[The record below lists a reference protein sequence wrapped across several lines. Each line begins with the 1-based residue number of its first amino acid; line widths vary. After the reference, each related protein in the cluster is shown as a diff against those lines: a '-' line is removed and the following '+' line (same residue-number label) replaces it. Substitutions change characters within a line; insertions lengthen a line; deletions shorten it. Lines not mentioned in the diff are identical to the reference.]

1 MSVKV
6 SVIVPVY
13 NPGEGIK
20 KCIQSLITQ
29 TLKDIEIIF
38 VDDCGTD
45 NSMEYIRAAAQTD
58 ERIIISKNPHNIGA
72 GQSRNRGIEL
82 ARGKYLSFI
91 DPDDYVFP
99 DFLEL
104 LYRKGE
110 ETQANIIKGT
120 LRSTEIN
127 NGKETISH
135 PNATNLKIRKGLDSG
150 KPLYTLFF
158 YEHTTALYRRE
169 IVKKNNVQYGCSS
182 NGEDL
187 VFQLRAS
194 YGEKNIFF
202 EDKAV
207 YVYVERAGSNN
218 RKTSVERLVGELK
231 SIYEILD
238 FLEKHNEI
246 TDESCEYL
254 SRFIVKAFTVQ
265 KVLLKEER
273 FMEEASDI
281 LEKFRGELMDKTL
294 TEKLKKNNTVIGA
307 FTDYYINLAPLPYSK
322 VWYHGPYIEYK
333 SEIDTWVDFL
343 CKHPDYTGNCQPA
356 LWQVFEAAIT
366 FDDWDN
372 EALINKKEAMKE
384 VRRQAHR
391 IPDRRV
397 LTTHYISMKLFI
409 DYGINTF
416 GFRDS
421 IIGSLAKRAAV
432 LVRY

>member
-20 KCIQSLITQ
+20 KCIQSLVAQ
-29 TLKDIEIIF
+29 TLRDIEIIF

-45 NSMEYIRAAAQTD
+45 NSMEYIRVAAQSD
-58 ERIIISKNPHNIGA
+58 DRIIIIRNPQNMGA

-120 LRSTEIN
+120 LRSTEIK
-127 NGKETISH
+127 NGKETIGH
-135 PNATNLKIRKGLDSG
+135 PNATNLRIRKGLDNG

-169 IVKKNNVQYGCSS
+169 TVNKNHIQYGYSS

-194 YGEKNIFF
+194 YGEQNISF
-202 EDKAV
+202 EDKAA

-218 RKTSVERLVGELK
+218 RKTSVKRLVGEFQ
-231 SIYEILD
+231 SIDEMVG
-238 FLEKHNEI
+238 FLEKQNEI
-246 TDESCEYL
+246 TDECCEYL
-254 SRFIVKAFTVQ
+254 SRFIVKALTVQ
-265 KVLLKEER
+265 KVLLREEKFKKEA
-273 FMEEASDI
+273 FDI
-281 LEKFRGELMDKTL
+281 LENFRSSLLSNTL
-294 TEKLKKNNTVIGA
+294 IERLKKNNTVIGA
-307 FTDYYINLAPLPYSK
+307 FVDHDINLAPLPYSK
-322 VWYHGPYIEYK
+322 YWYRGTYGEYK
-333 SEIDTWVDFL
+333 SEIVTWVDFL
-343 CKHPDYTGNCQPA
+343 CNHPGYVGNCQPA

-366 FDDWDN
+366 FDDWDK
-372 EALINKKEAMKE
+372 ESVISKKEAMKE

-391 IPDRRV
+391 IPDRGV
-397 LTTHYISMKLFI
+397 LTNHYISMKMFI

-416 GFRDS
+416 GLRDS
-421 IIGSLAKRAAV
+421 IIGSLAKRVAV
-432 LVRY
+432 LVR